1 MWFVVLV
8 WPWMLK
14 LIKLFIDSW
23 KKWYSCIFCQM
34 ICLLFV
40 SKVATIYYNTFPKE
54 KKYTLPSEW
63 EKIVI
68 YKERS
73 VLALTIILNMLA
85 KEGPKFL
92 SNISFLLF
100 FTIATLT
107 TQLVFSKTVENNFE
121 LSSTLERLDSNEDHQ
136 LKKNHFGKYERY
148 ANDFL

>member
-1 MWFVVLV
+1 
-8 WPWMLK
+8 
-14 LIKLFIDSW
+14 
-23 KKWYSCIFCQM
+23 M

-40 SKVATIYYNTFPKE
+40 SKVATIYYNTFPSSS
-54 KKYTLPSEW
+54 PIRVSEW

-92 SNISFLLF
+92 SNISFLLY

-107 TQLVFSKTVENNFE
+107 AQLVFSKTVANNFE
-121 LSSTLERLDSNEDHQ
+121 LSSTLEKLDSNVDHH

-148 ANDFL
+148 ANDFLRMLFQ